1 MYNTFFGKHAS
12 VSSNVRGNCYWFCI
26 YFEQVETIVMTEV
39 KKGIFSGIPEAV
51 RHERESKSTFF
62 LYFAENFILY
72 KCVSLVRG
80 AQR

>member
-1 MYNTFFGKHAS
+1 MSKPCYGPGMTS
-12 VSSNVRGNCYWFCI
+12 PSEVRRNR
-26 YFEQVETIVMTEV
+26 V

-62 LYFAENFILY
+62 LYFAENFIFY
-72 KCVSLVRG
+72 ECVSLVRG